1 MHLETITTETWQI
14 ALPSDWVA
22 KEDGGDG
29 QYEFESPDG
38 AKGITIGTW
47 RVADGGLRRSSRDV
61 AQSFRATVLTSLRA
75 MAGYDWQILVDEV
88 VEMGVVSIAISDAWD
103 SAQCYRI
110 TGIVL
115 ARPPI
120 IVRAAFHDYL
130 CENVDAS
137 RAYFAPMMESFVLQG

>member
-47 RVADGGLRRSSRDV
+47 RVAEGGLRRSSCDV

-110 TGIVL
+110 TGGIL
-115 ARPPI
+115 
-120 IVRAAFHDYL
+120 
-130 CENVDAS
+130 
-137 RAYFAPMMESFVLQG
+137 